1 MRRFDYEDWVMMS
14 RHFEPSLARRA
25 PINDRIPRSAR
36 CECASVAKG
45 QRMNKS
51 KLVFVMLLFLGGCF
65 VILAVES
72 GMYRLLSV
80 SDTEK
85 LILVSQIPSKTKY
98 LLDASSAKI
107 TLNGKPAEFKELK
120 SFSII
125 QVKIELNKKLSKNGI
140 GLDGSASEIK
150 ISSTEKS
157 K

>member
-1 MRRFDYEDWVMMS
+1 
-14 RHFEPSLARRA
+14 
-25 PINDRIPRSAR
+25 
-36 CECASVAKG
+36 
-45 QRMNKS
+45 MNRS
-51 KLVFVMLLFLGGCF
+51 KLVFTMLFFLGMCSF
-65 VILAVES
+65 SLAVES

-150 ISSTEKS
+150 ISSTEKA

>member
-1 MRRFDYEDWVMMS
+1 
-14 RHFEPSLARRA
+14 
-25 PINDRIPRSAR
+25 
-36 CECASVAKG
+36 
-45 QRMNKS
+45 MNKT
-51 KLVFVMLLFLGGCF
+51 KLIFVALFSLGMCSF
-65 VILAVES
+65 SLAVES

-125 QVKIELNKKLSKNGI
+125 QVKIDLKKSSKNGI

-157 K
+157 Q

>member
-1 MRRFDYEDWVMMS
+1 MNRTKFV
-14 RHFEPSLARRA
+14 FTLIFFLAM
-25 PINDRIPRSAR
+25 
-36 CECASVAKG
+36 C
-45 QRMNKS
+45 
-51 KLVFVMLLFLGGCF
+51 LFS
-65 VILAVES
+65 LAVES
-72 GMYRLLSV
+72 NMYRLLSV

-85 LILVSQIPSKTKY
+85 IILVSQIPSKTKY

-150 ISSTEKS
+150 ISSTDKA

>member
-1 MRRFDYEDWVMMS
+1 
-14 RHFEPSLARRA
+14 
-25 PINDRIPRSAR
+25 
-36 CECASVAKG
+36 
-45 QRMNKS
+45 MNRS
-51 KLVFVMLLFLGGCF
+51 KLIFTLLLFLGTCF
-65 VILAVES
+65 FSLAVES

-85 LILVSQIPSKTKY
+85 IILVSGIPSKTKY

-125 QVKIELNKKLSKNGI
+125 QVKMDLKKGARNGVP
-140 GLDGSASEIK
+140 LDGSVSEIK
-150 ISSTEKS
+150 ISSTDKG

>member
-1 MRRFDYEDWVMMS
+1 
-14 RHFEPSLARRA
+14 
-25 PINDRIPRSAR
+25 
-36 CECASVAKG
+36 
-45 QRMNKS
+45 MNRTR
-51 KLVFVMLLFLGGCF
+51 LIFTMLFFLGICSLS
-65 VILAVES
+65 LAVES

-125 QVKIELNKKLSKNGI
+125 QLKIDLKKSSKNGI

-150 ISSTEKS
+150 ISSTDKV

>member
-1 MRRFDYEDWVMMS
+1 MCSFS
-14 RHFEPSLARRA
+14 
-25 PINDRIPRSAR
+25 
-36 CECASVAKG
+36 
-45 QRMNKS
+45 
-51 KLVFVMLLFLGGCF
+51 
-65 VILAVES
+65 LAVES

-120 SFSII
+120 TFSVI

-150 ISSTEKS
+150 ISSPDKTK
-157 K
+157 

>member
-1 MRRFDYEDWVMMS
+1 MNRIKFVFTLM
-14 RHFEPSLARRA
+14 FFLAM
-25 PINDRIPRSAR
+25 
-36 CECASVAKG
+36 C
-45 QRMNKS
+45 
-51 KLVFVMLLFLGGCF
+51 LFT
-65 VILAVES
+65 LAVES

-85 LILVSQIPSKTKY
+85 IILVSQIPSKTKY

-125 QVKIELNKKLSKNGI
+125 QVKMDLKKGI
-140 GLDGSASEIK
+140 KKGISLDGSASEIK
-150 ISSTEKS
+150 ISSTDKA

>member
-1 MRRFDYEDWVMMS
+1 
-14 RHFEPSLARRA
+14 
-25 PINDRIPRSAR
+25 
-36 CECASVAKG
+36 
-45 QRMNKS
+45 MNRS
-51 KLVFVMLLFLGGCF
+51 KLIFTLLLFLGMCLF
-65 VILAVES
+65 SLAVES

-85 LILVSQIPSKTKY
+85 IILISAIPAKTKY

-125 QVKIELNKKLSKNGI
+125 QVKMELKKASRNGVP
-140 GLDGSASEIK
+140 LDGLASEIK
-150 ISSTEKS
+150 ISSTEKA